1 MIQQDYIL
9 RMIEQL
15 GAFLRAVMRGDRSR
29 EELQGDLDEMAI
41 ECLGLPLVV
50 LLSVP
55 VEEAYRLIED
65 SERLVPEKAF
75 MLGEICYAKANLAQE
90 PAERGD
96 FQEKS
101 RYFFERAQGK
111 IGGEMESRIALRLAS
126 GVEGGGEADQP

>member
-15 GAFLRAVMRGDRSR
+15 GAFLRAVIRGERSQ
-29 EELQGDLDEMAI
+29 EGLEGELDEMAI

-50 LLSVP
+50 LMSVP

-75 MLGEICYAKANLAQE
+75 MLGEICHAKANLCQS
-90 PAERGD
+90 PS
-96 FQEKS
+96 EKQS
-101 RYFFERAQGK
+101 YHARARYLFERAQGK

-126 GVEGGGEADQP
+126 GVANEEPDQS